1 MPSLDNLAEILA
13 PAYAAADQ
21 ADWLGAADYLLTLTD
36 PAEVAPQLLELS
48 LRALSEGDF
57 KDALPLT
64 VTLVR
69 AGDQAV
75 PSLMALLRDR
85 SATPEARWFSAR
97 ILQDCPAP
105 TVVKELA
112 SYLVEI
118 EANPDP
124 DMTELVVRTLVQ
136 FGAGAIDSLTQL
148 LTQPPHRLAALMALS
163 RIRHSQIIPV
173 LLTLV
178 DDPDPAVRAIVLE
191 ALSSFH
197 DRQVPPLLIQ
207 KLTDES
213 PLVRRIAAQGLGLRP
228 ELEDELQL
236 VVHLTPLLIDSDPAV
251 AIAAATSIGRTNSL
265 NAASA
270 LFERQAAADCP
281 LALQIQIIQSLG
293 WIDRP
298 EAIDFLQKI
307 LKTLPSESEAA
318 IVSVRAI
325 AQQRSSP
332 ALAAQIFQDYLQHL
346 PANGTLRLKQELA
359 IACGNFGGTELV
371 NSLVQLLADCEAP
384 VRWQASYC
392 LKQGSEPIRLYLI
405 HLLES
410 VQLPADQQAAVR
422 DCLSQWPTATS

>member
-105 TVVKELA
+105 TVVK
-112 SYLVEI
+112 
-118 EANPDP
+118 DP

-197 DRQVPPLLIQ
+197 DRQIPPLLIQ

-213 PLVRRIAAQGLGLRP
+213 PPVRRIAAQGLGLRP
-228 ELEDELQL
+228 ELDDELQL
-236 VVHLTPLLIDSDPAV
+236 VLH
-251 AIAAATSIGRTNSL
+251 L

-307 LKTLPSESEAA
+307 LKTLPPESEAA

-346 PANGTLRLKQELA
+346 PATGTLRLKQELA

-371 NSLVQLLADCEAP
+371 DSLIQLLADDEAP

-392 LKQGSEPIRLYLI
+392 LKQGGEPIRFYLVN
-405 HLLES
+405 LLKDT
-410 VQLPADQQAAVR
+410 QLSANRQTAVR
-422 DCLSQWPTATS
+422 DCLSAWPAATL

>member
-1 MPSLDNLAEILA
+1 
-13 PAYAAADQ
+13 
-21 ADWLGAADYLLTLTD
+21 
-36 PAEVAPQLLELS
+36 
-48 LRALSEGDF
+48 
-57 KDALPLT
+57 
-64 VTLVR
+64 
-69 AGDQAV
+69 
-75 PSLMALLRDR
+75 
-85 SATPEARWFSAR
+85 
-97 ILQDCPAP
+97 
-105 TVVKELA
+105 VVKELA

-197 DRQVPPLLIQ
+197 DRQIPPLLIQ

-213 PLVRRIAAQGLGLRP
+213 PPVRRIAAQGLGLRP
-228 ELEDELQL
+228 ELDDELQL
-236 VVHLTPLLIDSDPAV
+236 VLHLKPLLTDSDPAV
-251 AIAAATSIGRTNSL
+251 AIGAATSIGRTNNP

-307 LKTLPSESEAA
+307 LKTLPPESEAA

-346 PANGTLRLKQELA
+346 PATGTLRLKQELA

-371 NSLVQLLADCEAP
+371 DSLIQLLADDEAP

-392 LKQGSEPIRLYLI
+392 LKQGGEPIRFYLVN
-405 HLLES
+405 LLKDT
-410 VQLPADQQAAVR
+410 QLSANRQTAVR
-422 DCLSQWPTATS
+422 DCLSAWPAATL